1 MPSKPARAKAKSATK
16 ASARSAAK
24 PAPAAAPAR
33 FPAFSLAGS
42 DGRTWTE
49 KDLKGTTTVV
59 YFYPKDNTSGCTVE
73 ACGFRDAHAELAER
87 GVRVIGVSPDA
98 VKSHLSFIAKQSL
111 PFPLLADVDKAL
123 AGALGVWIEKS
134 MYGRK
139 YMGVERSTFLVGP
152 DLRVLRAW
160 RGVKVGGHVDEVV
173 AAAAGT

>member
-1 MPSKPARAKAKSATK
+1 MPSKPARAKAKSV
-16 ASARSAAK
+16 AK
-24 PAPAAAPAR
+24 PAAKSAPAAAAAPAR

-59 YFYPKDNTSGCTVE
+59 YFYPKDNTSGCTTE
-73 ACGFRDAHAELAER
+73 ACGFRDVHAELAGR
-87 GVRVIGVSPDA
+87 GVRVIGVSPDP
-98 VKSHLSFIAKQSL
+98 VKSHLGFIAKQSL
-111 PFPLLADVDKAL
+111 PFPLLADVDKTL
-123 AGALGVWIEKS
+123 AGALGVWVEKS

-160 RGVKVGGHVDEVV
+160 RGVKVAGHVDEVV